1 MQNIGF
7 EYQTKSTNEILDL
20 LLNNSNFDYIVFII
34 LIIGTFVLI
43 MYFFPILDIFVIE
56 KQKEIEKKRKKDKI
70 KYLSIQNELQTQIEK
85 DFEEED
91 KREVEAKLKQ
101 KEM

>member
-1 MQNIGF
+1 MWNIWF
-7 EYQTKSTNEILDL
+7 EYQTKSTNEIIDL
-20 LLNNSNFDYIVFII
+20 LLNNSYFDYIIFII
-34 LIIGTFVLI
+34 LIIWSFVLI

-85 DFEEED
+85 EFEEED
-91 KREVEAKLKQ
+91 QREAELKLKQ